1 MIECEPACFI
11 QVFDSVTSILF
22 LAAASEFDQRLLED
36 NETNRMREAV
46 NVFESLVNFPGFARV
61 SFILFLNK
69 MDLLQEKV
77 SILSGGSIYDVL
89 TEGQGGKLCSATV
102 LFVWEG
108 EFANFGHLHCIY
120 FTSRKHLLYIF
131 GCLFDKL

>member
-1 MIECEPACFI
+1 MF
-11 QVFDSVTSILF
+11 QVFDSVTAILF

-77 SILSGGSIYDVL
+77 RVRRIIDP
-89 TEGQGGKLCSATV
+89 K
-102 LFVWEG
+102 
-108 EFANFGHLHCIY
+108 NFFLIS
-120 FTSRKHLLYIF
+120 TS
-131 GCLFDKL
+131 CTTNCEVSN

>member
-1 MIECEPACFI
+1 MVIQPRPVDKILRYLRSSTCQPACFI
-11 QVFDSVTSILF
+11 QVFDSVTAILF

-77 SILSGGSIYDVL
+77 SILSGGSIYDV
-89 TEGQGGKLCSATV
+89 
-102 LFVWEG
+102 
-108 EFANFGHLHCIY
+108 
-120 FTSRKHLLYIF
+120 
-131 GCLFDKL
+131 

>member
-1 MIECEPACFI
+1 MSI
-11 QVFDSVTSILF
+11 QVFDSVTAILF

-69 MDLLQEKV
+69 MDLLEEKAC
-77 SILSGGSIYDVL
+77 IFGGSIYDV
-89 TEGQGGKLCSATV
+89 C
-102 LFVWEG
+102 
-108 EFANFGHLHCIY
+108 
-120 FTSRKHLLYIF
+120 
-131 GCLFDKL
+131 

>member
-1 MIECEPACFI
+1 MYVRTYVENGFHYFLE
-11 QVFDSVTSILF
+11 VFDSVTAILF

-77 SILSGGSIYDVL
+77 IISLDDSMTYTSSSQEYDNQDL
-89 TEGQGGKLCSATV
+89 TNRPLNSLG
-102 LFVWEG
+102 
-108 EFANFGHLHCIY
+108 
-120 FTSRKHLLYIF
+120 
-131 GCLFDKL
+131 

>member
-1 MIECEPACFI
+1 MF
-11 QVFDSVTSILF
+11 QVFDSVTAILF

-46 NVFESLVNFPGFARV
+46 NVFESLVNFPGFASV

-77 SILSGGSIYDVL
+77 VLRMIKCFYFKSNYYVYPRKVKIMQSVYLTTYCKILFY
-89 TEGQGGKLCSATV
+89 
-102 LFVWEG
+102 
-108 EFANFGHLHCIY
+108 
-120 FTSRKHLLYIF
+120 
-131 GCLFDKL
+131 